1 MTTTTTTAG
10 PTPGRTLAR
19 HPAPARARRGAD
31 HRRLLGAA
39 AGGQRHREPRAHRA
53 LDGARGLDRQLRRR
67 RGGHP
72 VRRSTAG
79 AASSPTR
86 RSTSSSR
93 PWRGRSAAPTTPTS
107 TAGSARS
114 SARVAAA
121 QEPDGYLNTNFGRP
135 GQRPRYSDLE
145 WGHELYCFGHLFQ
158 AAVARA
164 RTRPDA
170 DDGLLG
176 GRPPGGRPRGAR
188 RSARTASRRSAGTP
202 RSSPRWPSWAGS
214 PGSAATSTRPR
225 CSSSAAAP
233 ARSRTSSSA
242 GRTTRT
248 TCRCGRRP
256 SCAGTPCG
264 PTTWPPARSTSRSRP
279 TTTDLLDA
287 LTTQWENTVAR
298 RTYVTGGQGSHHEDE
313 AFGDDFVLPRGP
325 RLLRDVRRR
334 RLGDVLVAAP
344 AGPGPARGTRTW
356 SSARSSTSSRRRRRT
371 RAPRSTTRTRCT
383 SGCPG
388 RSRRR
393 TSRARARRRRCGPR
407 GSRCRA
413 ARRTSPARWPAW
425 RRTSR
430 PPTTTAS
437 SCTSTRRPASARR
450 WPTAAASSS
459 TSRRPTRATAWS
471 A

>member
-1 MTTTTTTAG
+1 ME
-10 PTPGRTLAR
+10 
-19 HPAPARARRGAD
+19 
-31 HRRLLGAA
+31 
-39 AGGQRHREPRAHRA
+39 REGWIA
-53 LDGARGLDRQLRRR
+53 QLRRR

-72 VRRSTAG
+72 VRPRPRR
-79 AASSPTR
+79 AASSPTP
-86 RSTSSSR
+86 RSTSCSR
-93 PWRGRSAAPTTPTS
+93 PWRGRSAAPATPPS

-121 QEPDGYLNTNFGRP
+121 QEADGYLNTNFGRP

-176 GRPPGGRPRGAR
+176 GRPPRGRPRGRGVRPGRHRVRLRAR
-188 RSARTASRRSAGTP
+188 R
-202 RSSPRWPSWAGS
+202 RSSPRWRSWAAP

-233 ARSRTSSSA
+233 GRSRTSSSA

-248 TCRCGRRP
+248 TSRCGRRP

-298 RTYVTGGQGSHHEDE
+298 RTYVTGGQGSQHEGE
-313 AFGDDFVLPRGP
+313 AFGA
-325 RLLRDVRRR
+325 RL
-334 RLGDVLVAAP
+334 
-344 AGPGPARGTRTW
+344 
-356 SSARSSTSSRRRRRT
+356 
-371 RAPRSTTRTRCT
+371 
-383 SGCPG
+383 
-388 RSRRR
+388 
-393 TSRARARRRRCGPR
+393 
-407 GSRCRA
+407 RA
-413 ARRTSPARWPAW
+413 ARRTARTP
-425 RRTSR
+425 RR
-430 PPTTTAS
+430 A
-437 SCTSTRRPASARR
+437 PASAR
-450 WPTAAASSS
+450 
-459 TSRRPTRATAWS
+459 
-471 A
+471 